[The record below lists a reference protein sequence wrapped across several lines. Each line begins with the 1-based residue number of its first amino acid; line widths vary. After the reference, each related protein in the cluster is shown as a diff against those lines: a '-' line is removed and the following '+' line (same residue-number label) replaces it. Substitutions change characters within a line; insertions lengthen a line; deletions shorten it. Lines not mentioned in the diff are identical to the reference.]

1 MSSKFLLMLITL
13 TLCVS
18 CGVRE
23 VVPTPEPIIIVVTN
37 TPPPATAT
45 ASATASTVPSQTHTP
60 SATTVPT
67 ETPIPSTTTVPTETP
82 IPTATTVP
90 TVTTPP
96 TATAKPS
103 KTPRPTATVK
113 VSCAA
118 QAAPFKA
125 RVLAVR
131 KAYRPLVDKVYS
143 YTLELVDASFDE
155 ARVTAAFAGIDS
167 IDVPACVDASEI
179 LYSFGLLRDTLL
191 TAFIEMRIESNGR
204 YPSEE
209 SFVRVR
215 SWHEEIKTFERNI
228 DELITTIP

>member
-1 MSSKFLLMLITL
+1 MSSKFLLLLLIL
-13 TLCVS
+13 SVCVS
-18 CGVRE
+18 CAGAA
-23 VVPTPEPIIIVVTN
+23 VVPTPEPIIIVVTS
-37 TPPPATAT
+37 TPPAATATAT
-45 ASATASTVPSQTHTP
+45 ASATASAVPSQTHTP

-67 ETPIPSTTTVPTETP
+67 ETPIPS
-82 IPTATTVP
+82 ATTVP
-90 TVTTPP
+90 T
-96 TATAKPS
+96 ATIRPS

-143 YTLELVDASFDE
+143 YTLELVDANFDE
-155 ARVTAAFAGIDS
+155 ARVTAAFAGIDT
-167 IDVPACVDASEI
+167 IEVPACADVGEI
-179 LYSFGLLRDTLL
+179 LYYFRLLRDTLWP
-191 TAFIEMRIESNGR
+191 AFIEMKIESNGR

-209 SFVRVR
+209 SFARVR

>member
-1 MSSKFLLMLITL
+1 MSSKFLLLLLIL
-13 TLCVS
+13 SVCVS
-18 CGVRE
+18 CAGAA
-23 VVPTPEPIIIVVTN
+23 VVPTPEPIIIVVTS
-37 TPPPATAT
+37 TPPAATATAT
-45 ASATASTVPSQTHTP
+45 ASATASAVPSQTHTP

-67 ETPIPSTTTVPTETP
+67 ETPLPS
-82 IPTATTVP
+82 ATTVP
-90 TVTTPP
+90 T
-96 TATAKPS
+96 ATIRPS

-143 YTLELVDASFDE
+143 YTLELVDANFDE
-155 ARVTAAFAGIDS
+155 ARVTAAFAGIDT
-167 IDVPACVDASEI
+167 IEVPACADVGEI
-179 LYSFGLLRDTLL
+179 LYYFRLLRDTLWP
-191 TAFIEMRIESNGR
+191 AFIEMKIESNGR

-209 SFVRVR
+209 SFARVR

>member
-1 MSSKFLLMLITL
+1 MSSKFLLLLLIL
-13 TLCVS
+13 SVCVS
-18 CGVRE
+18 CAGAA

-45 ASATASTVPSQTHTP
+45 ATASATASAVPSQTHTP

-67 ETPIPSTTTVPTETP
+67 ETPLPS
-82 IPTATTVP
+82 ATTVP
-90 TVTTPP
+90 T
-96 TATAKPS
+96 ATIRPS

-143 YTLELVDASFDE
+143 YTLELVDANFDE
-155 ARVTAAFAGIDS
+155 ARVTAAFAGIDT
-167 IDVPACVDASEI
+167 IEVPACADVGEI
-179 LYSFGLLRDTLL
+179 LYYFRLLRDTLWP
-191 TAFIEMRIESNGR
+191 AFIEMKIESNGR

-209 SFVRVR
+209 SFARVR

>member
-1 MSSKFLLMLITL
+1 MSSKFLLLL
-13 TLCVS
+13 LVLSVCVS
-18 CGVRE
+18 CTSAT

-45 ASATASTVPSQTHTP
+45 ATASATASAVPSQTHTP

-67 ETPIPSTTTVPTETP
+67 ETPIPS
-82 IPTATTVP
+82 ATTVP
-90 TVTTPP
+90 T
-96 TATAKPS
+96 ATIRPS

-143 YTLELVDASFDE
+143 YTLELVDANFDE
-155 ARVTAAFAGIDS
+155 ARVTAAFAGIDT
-167 IDVPACVDASEI
+167 IEVPACADVGEI
-179 LYSFGLLRDTLL
+179 LYYFRLLRDTLWP
-191 TAFIEMRIESNGR
+191 AFIEMKIESNGR

-209 SFVRVR
+209 SFARVR

>member
-1 MSSKFLLMLITL
+1 MSSKFLLLLLIL
-13 TLCVS
+13 SVCVS
-18 CGVRE
+18 CAGAT

-45 ASATASTVPSQTHTP
+45 ATASATASAVPSQTHTP

-67 ETPIPSTTTVPTETP
+67 ETPIPSATSV
-82 IPTATTVP
+82 PTATIR
-90 TVTTPP
+90 
-96 TATAKPS
+96 PS
-103 KTPRPTATVK
+103 RTPRPTATVK

-118 QAAPFKA
+118 QAAPFKS

-143 YTLELVDASFDE
+143 YTLELVDANFDE
-155 ARVTAAFAGIDS
+155 ARVTAAFAGIDT
-167 IDVPACVDASEI
+167 IEVPACADVGEI
-179 LYSFGLLRDTLL
+179 LYYFRLLRDTLWP
-191 TAFIEMRIESNGR
+191 AFIEMRIESNGR

-209 SFVRVR
+209 SFARVR
-215 SWHEEIKTFERNI
+215 SWHEEIKSFERNI

>member
-1 MSSKFLLMLITL
+1 MSSKFLLLVLIL
-13 TLCVS
+13 SVCVGCTS
-18 CGVRE
+18 AT

-37 TPPPATAT
+37 TPPPVTASVT
-45 ASATASTVPSQTHTP
+45 ASATASAVPTQTHTP

-67 ETPIPSTTTVPTETP
+67 ETPIPSATSV
-82 IPTATTVP
+82 PTATIR
-90 TVTTPP
+90 
-96 TATAKPS
+96 PS
-103 KTPRPTATVK
+103 RTPRPTATVK

-143 YTLELVDASFDE
+143 YTLELVDANFDE
-155 ARVTAAFAGIDS
+155 ARVTAAFAGIET
-167 IDVPACVDASEI
+167 IEVPACADVGEI
-179 LYSFGLLRDTLL
+179 LYYFRLLRDTLWP
-191 TAFIEMRIESNGR
+191 AFIEMRIESNGR

-209 SFVRVR
+209 SFARVR
-215 SWHEEIKTFERNI
+215 SWHEEIKSFERNI

>member
-1 MSSKFLLMLITL
+1 MSSKFLLLL
-13 TLCVS
+13 LVLSVCVS
-18 CGVRE
+18 CTSAT

-45 ASATASTVPSQTHTP
+45 ATASATASAVPSQTHTP

-67 ETPIPSTTTVPTETP
+67 ETPLPS
-82 IPTATTVP
+82 ATTVP
-90 TVTTPP
+90 T
-96 TATAKPS
+96 ATIRPS

-143 YTLELVDASFDE
+143 YTLELVDANFDE
-155 ARVTAAFAGIDS
+155 ARVTAAFAGIDT
-167 IDVPACVDASEI
+167 IEVPACADVGEI
-179 LYSFGLLRDTLL
+179 LYYFRLLRDTLWP
-191 TAFIEMRIESNGR
+191 AFIEMKIESNGR

-209 SFVRVR
+209 SFARVR

>member
-1 MSSKFLLMLITL
+1 MSAKFLLTL
-13 TLCVS
+13 LSLSLCVS

-23 VVPTPEPIIIVVTN
+23 AVPTPEPIIIVVTN

-45 ASATASTVPSQTHTP
+45 ATASAIASTVPSQTHTP

-67 ETPIPSTTTVPTETP
+67 ETPIPSATSV
-82 IPTATTVP
+82 PTATI
-90 TVTTPP
+90 PP

-103 KTPRPTATVK
+103 QTPRPTATVK
-113 VSCAA
+113 VSCAT

-131 KAYRPLVDKVYS
+131 KAYRPLVDKVYN
-143 YTLELVDASFDE
+143 YTQELVDASFDE
-155 ARVTAAFAGIDS
+155 ARVTTAFAGIDS

-179 LYSFGLLRDTLL
+179 LYSFGLLRDTLM
-191 TAFIEMRIESNGR
+191 TAFIEMRIESNGQ

-209 SFVRVR
+209 SFARVR
-215 SWHEEIKTFERNI
+215 SWHEEIKGFERDIDANI
-228 DELITTIP
+228 KKIP

>member
-1 MSSKFLLMLITL
+1 MSSKFLFLLLIL
-13 TLCVS
+13 SVCVS
-18 CGVRE
+18 CAGAA
-23 VVPTPEPIIIVVTN
+23 VVPTPEPIIIVVTS
-37 TPPPATAT
+37 TPPPATATAT
-45 ASATASTVPSQTHTP
+45 ASATASAVPSPTHTPTASTIPTETPIP

-67 ETPIPSTTTVPTETP
+67 ATIRPSR
-82 IPTATTVP
+82 
-90 TVTTPP
+90 
-96 TATAKPS
+96 
-103 KTPRPTATVK
+103 TPRPTATVK

-143 YTLELVDASFDE
+143 YTLELVDANFDE
-155 ARVTAAFAGIDS
+155 ARVTAAFAGIDT
-167 IDVPACVDASEI
+167 IEVPACADVGEI
-179 LYSFGLLRDTLL
+179 LYYFRLLRDTLWP
-191 TAFIEMRIESNGR
+191 AFIEMKIESNGR

-209 SFVRVR
+209 SFARVR

>member
-1 MSSKFLLMLITL
+1 MSSKFLLLLLIL
-13 TLCVS
+13 SVCVS
-18 CGVRE
+18 CAGAT

-45 ASATASTVPSQTHTP
+45 ATASATASAVPSQTHTP

-67 ETPIPSTTTVPTETP
+67 ETPIPSATSV
-82 IPTATTVP
+82 PTATIR
-90 TVTTPP
+90 
-96 TATAKPS
+96 PS
-103 KTPRPTATVK
+103 RTPRPTATVK

-143 YTLELVDASFDE
+143 YTLELVDANFDE
-155 ARVTAAFAGIDS
+155 ARVTAAFAGIDT
-167 IDVPACVDASEI
+167 IEVPACADVGEI
-179 LYSFGLLRDTLL
+179 LYYFRLLRDTLWP
-191 TAFIEMRIESNGR
+191 AFIEMRIESNGR

-209 SFVRVR
+209 SFARVR
-215 SWHEEIKTFERNI
+215 GWHEEIKSFERNI
-228 DELITTIP
+228 DDLITTIP

>member
-1 MSSKFLLMLITL
+1 MSSKFLLLLLIL
-13 TLCVS
+13 SVCVS
-18 CGVRE
+18 CAGAT

-45 ASATASTVPSQTHTP
+45 ATASATASAVPSQTHTP

-67 ETPIPSTTTVPTETP
+67 ETPIPS
-82 IPTATTVP
+82 ATTVP
-90 TVTTPP
+90 E
-96 TATAKPS
+96 ATIRPS
-103 KTPRPTATVK
+103 RTPRPTATVK

-118 QAAPFKA
+118 QAAPFKS

-143 YTLELVDASFDE
+143 YTLELVDANFDE
-155 ARVTAAFAGIDS
+155 ARVTAAFAGIDT
-167 IDVPACVDASEI
+167 IEVPACADVGEI
-179 LYSFGLLRDTLL
+179 LYYFRLLRDTLWP
-191 TAFIEMRIESNGR
+191 AFIEMRIESNGR

-209 SFVRVR
+209 SFARVR

>member
-1 MSSKFLLMLITL
+1 MSSKFLLLLLIL
-13 TLCVS
+13 SVCVS
-18 CGVRE
+18 CAGAA
-23 VVPTPEPIIIVVTN
+23 VVPTHEPIIIVVTS
-37 TPPPATAT
+37 TPPPATATAT
-45 ASATASTVPSQTHTP
+45 ASATASAVPSPTHTP
-60 SATTVPT
+60 TATTVPT
-67 ETPIPSTTTVPTETP
+67 ETPIPS
-82 IPTATTVP
+82 ATTVP
-90 TVTTPP
+90 TATKPP

-143 YTLELVDASFDE
+143 YTLELVDANFDE
-155 ARVTAAFAGIDS
+155 ARVTAAFAGIDT
-167 IDVPACVDASEI
+167 IEVPACADVGEI
-179 LYSFGLLRDTLL
+179 LYYFRLLRDTLWP
-191 TAFIEMRIESNGR
+191 AFIEMKIASNGR

-209 SFVRVR
+209 SFARVR
-215 SWHEEIKTFERNI
+215 SWHEEIKSFERNI

>member
-1 MSSKFLLMLITL
+1 MSSKFLFLLLIL
-13 TLCVS
+13 SVCVS
-18 CGVRE
+18 CAGAA
-23 VVPTPEPIIIVVTN
+23 VVPTPEPIIIVVTS
-37 TPPPATAT
+37 TPPPATATAT
-45 ASATASTVPSQTHTP
+45 ASATASAVPSPTHTPTASTVPTETSIP

-67 ETPIPSTTTVPTETP
+67 
-82 IPTATTVP
+82 ATK
-90 TVTTPP
+90 PP

-143 YTLELVDASFDE
+143 YTLELVDANFDE
-155 ARVTAAFAGIDS
+155 ARVTAAFAGIDT
-167 IDVPACVDASEI
+167 IEVPACADVGEI
-179 LYSFGLLRDTLL
+179 LYYFRLLRDTLWP
-191 TAFIEMRIESNGR
+191 AFIEMKIASNGR

-209 SFVRVR
+209 SFARVR
-215 SWHEEIKTFERNI
+215 SWHEEIKGFERNI

>member
-1 MSSKFLLMLITL
+1 MSSKFLLLLLIL
-13 TLCVS
+13 SVCVS
-18 CGVRE
+18 CAGAT

-45 ASATASTVPSQTHTP
+45 ATASATASAVPSQTHTP

-67 ETPIPSTTTVPTETP
+67 ETPIPSATSV
-82 IPTATTVP
+82 PTATIR
-90 TVTTPP
+90 
-96 TATAKPS
+96 PS
-103 KTPRPTATVK
+103 RTPRPTATVK

-143 YTLELVDASFDE
+143 YTLELVDANFDE
-155 ARVTAAFAGIDS
+155 ARVTAAFAGIDT
-167 IDVPACVDASEI
+167 IEVPACADVGEI
-179 LYSFGLLRDTLL
+179 LYYFRLLRDTLWP
-191 TAFIEMRIESNGR
+191 AFIEMRIESNGR

-209 SFVRVR
+209 SFARVR
-215 SWHEEIKTFERNI
+215 SWHEEIKSFERNI
-228 DELITTIP
+228 DDLITTIP